1 MAGVPSRM
9 PPEKMVDW
17 HPQDMLYAPL
27 KLPDGRMV
35 GILSIDDPIDGRK
48 PTKES
53 LAPLELFLNLAA
65 VAIENAELIRQIEDA
80 RRKLKEY
87 AERLELMVEERTRA
101 LKEAEERRIKAER
114 LAAIGELA
122 ASIGHDLRNPLTG
135 INGAVYYLKMKLE
148 RKLDRKSREMLE
160 IIEKAVKHCNRIVND
175 LLDFSR
181 EIHLNKTY
189 VSVKALVEDSIKH
202 VEIPANIQ
210 VRNLTTETKVFVDPD
225 QIKRV
230 LINIIKNA
238 IEAMPKGGIV
248 KIESNVRGNHV
259 AISIS
264 DTGVGN
270 PEGKPQ
276 QNFHSPLHNQAQ
288 GNRPRPFNMQE
299 NSEGPRRK
307 NRG

>member
-1 MAGVPSRM
+1 
-9 PPEKMVDW
+9 
-17 HPQDMLYAPL
+17 
-27 KLPDGRMV
+27 
-35 GILSIDDPIDGRK
+35 
-48 PTKES
+48 
-53 LAPLELFLNLAA
+53 
-65 VAIENAELIRQIEDA
+65 
-80 RRKLKEY
+80 
-87 AERLELMVEERTRA
+87 
-101 LKEAEERRIKAER
+101 
-114 LAAIGELA
+114 
-122 ASIGHDLRNPLTG
+122 
-135 INGAVYYLKMKLE
+135 MKLE